1 MTPIVS
7 VCMISFNHEKYID
20 QAISSV
26 LSQKT
31 SFDFEVIIGDDFSSD
46 DTYKICIKY
55 ANIDSRINLLP
66 SECNIGIMPNLIR
79 CMEKC
84 RGEFIAICEG
94 DDYWTD
100 NNKLEKQV
108 SFLIKNGF
116 YSACAHQSEIV
127 KGDSKLGRFG
137 SHAKKIIQTDDLL
150 GGRLFHTASFLCR
163 RETILAFCGSPLVL
177 SCDRL
182 LFICA
187 SLKGPIYYS
196 EDSMCV
202 YRLHCGG
209 ISSKVSVGQLA
220 LDLNSVEYLSSVCI
234 GFKKHK
240 YKSYIYATMGMCQNG
255 IWWSRV
261 YYLMLSFL
269 FSFSFFPA
277 NIFKVYSRMANTFK
291 NKNKATN

>member
-1 MTPIVS
+1 MTPVVS
-7 VCMISFNHEKYID
+7 VCMISFNHERYID
-20 QAISSV
+20 QAIGSI

-31 SFDFEVIIGDDFSSD
+31 SFEFEVVIGDDFSSD
-46 DTYKICIKY
+46 DTYKICEKY
-55 ANIDSRINLLP
+55 ANVDSRINLLP
-66 SECNIGIMPNLIR
+66 SECNIGIMPNLKR

-108 SFLIKNGF
+108 SVLIKDRS
-116 YSACAHQSEIV
+116 YSACAHRSEIV
-127 KGDSKLGRFG
+127 KGDSKIGWFG
-137 SHAKKIIQTDDLL
+137 SDGKRIIQTDDLL
-150 GGRLFHTASFLCR
+150 GGRLFHTASFICR
-163 RETILAFCGSPLVL
+163 RETILVFCGSPLVL

-209 ISSKVSVGQLA
+209 ISSNVSVSQLA
-220 LDLNSVEYLSSVCI
+220 LDLNSIEYLSTIFS
-234 GFKKHK
+234 GFRKHK

-255 IWWSRV
+255 IWWHRIC
-261 YYLMLSFL
+261 YLVLCFWY
-269 FSFSFFPA
+269 SFSFFPA
-277 NIFKVYSRMANTFK
+277 NIFKLYLRVANILK
-291 NKNKATN
+291 N